1 MHIFFEI
8 SRKFFNNSIRGNIR
22 CGSSESSETLNG
34 GQFYIFNSV
43 NKAKLSFNNEKPI
56 FKERL
61 LCTFKVL
68 IFFQY
73 SSGSELHEYRY
84 R

>member
-22 CGSSESSETLNG
+22 SSERSETLNG

-68 IFFQY
+68 IFF
-73 SSGSELHEYRY
+73 SIFIR
-84 R
+84 